1 MISRLIKAAV
11 LAVALA
17 AGYLVGTREGKDG
30 LARLQKSWQ
39 AIKTSP
45 EVRRLAGEAITVAE
59 GVAKQVAGRGVGAI
73 GESAART
80 IVHVVGG
87 GRQEESRAA

>member
-1 MISRLIKAAV
+1 METIIGFI
-11 LAVALA
+11 

-30 LARLQKSWQ
+30 VARLRQSLE